1 MTARRLASAT
11 LACLLALGPLAAC
24 GANTGEDVALPRRE
38 GLALELEG
46 FTYNVFITRQ
56 LNSEDVEDQGYIQT
70 LRGARP
76 GFAYYGV
83 FMEVCNTS
91 DEPLQPAGSF
101 VIEDT
106 QGSEFEPLEL
116 AEDNPFAYAPEL
128 VDPGDCIPAAGSV
141 ASDSP
146 TGGALLVFEIPI
158 EATENRPLEL
168 IIRDGFDVETAQ
180 PHELVFELDI

>member
-1 MTARRLASAT
+1 MTARRLACVA
-11 LACLLALGPLAAC
+11 LVCLLAAVPAGC
-24 GANTGEDVALPRRE
+24 GENTGEDVALPRRE

-56 LNSEDVEDQGYIQT
+56 LNGEDVEDQGYLQT

-76 GFAYYGV
+76 GFAYFGV
-83 FMEVCNTS
+83 FMEVCNIG
-91 DEPLQPAGSF
+91 DEALQPAGSF

-106 QGSEFEPLEL
+106 QGNEFEPLEL
-116 AEDNPFAYAPEL
+116 AEDNPFAYQPAL
-128 VDPGDCIPAAGSV
+128 VDPGECIPEVGSV
-141 ASDSP
+141 ASESP

-180 PHELVFELDI
+180 PHELRFELDI